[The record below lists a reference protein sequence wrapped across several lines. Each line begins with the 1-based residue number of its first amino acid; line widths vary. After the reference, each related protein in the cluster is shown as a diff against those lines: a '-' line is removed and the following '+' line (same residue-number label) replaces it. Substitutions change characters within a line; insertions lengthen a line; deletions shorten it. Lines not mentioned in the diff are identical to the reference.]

1 MRNTT
6 RTIGVLFSSV
16 FFSSAFCGLAS
27 AGDLV
32 YQPINP
38 SFGGDPFYSAH
49 LLQTAEIQNKHVDD
63 GSEFDSLF
71 EEPTLADQFAESLS
85 GTVISG
91 AATQL
96 NRAIFTDGA
105 PPSGSFALDGAMV
118 SYKTINGRVKIT
130 IADGIN
136 TNVLDIP
143 IPTKN

>member
-1 MRNTT
+1 MRNTA
-6 RTIGVLFSSV
+6 RMVFSGVLFSSV
-16 FFSSAFCGLAS
+16 FCGIAS

-71 EEPTLADQFAESLS
+71 EEPTVADQFASAINN
-85 GTVISG
+85 TVISG
-91 AATQL
+91 AAGQL
-96 NRAIFTDGA
+96 SKAIFEDGA
-105 PPSGSFALDGAMV
+105 PPSGEFTMDGAMV